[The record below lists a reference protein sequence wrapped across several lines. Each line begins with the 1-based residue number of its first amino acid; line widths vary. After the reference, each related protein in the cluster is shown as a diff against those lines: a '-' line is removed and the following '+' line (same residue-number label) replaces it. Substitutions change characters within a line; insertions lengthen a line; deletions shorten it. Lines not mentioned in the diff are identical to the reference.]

1 MLFRFCGFSEIVRDL
16 SELLSPF
23 YLLVLLLESTMS
35 KRVTPEIETFARI
48 RVVGVGGSGCNA
60 INHMIASK
68 VKGVEF
74 VAVNTDAQDLHRSLA
89 KRKIHI
95 GKNLTRGLGAG
106 MNPDIGRRAAE
117 ETRQE
122 IQEALQGSDMV
133 FITCGMG
140 GGTGTGASATVAKI
154 AKELGA
160 LTVAVVT
167 RPFAFEGAQRN
178 MIADKGLEDLKKEVD
193 AYLVIPNDKLLA
205 IVEAQTSA
213 KNAFALCDEILR
225 QAVEGVS
232 DIITTPGEINTD
244 FNDIKTIMEGAG
256 PALMGIGIADG
267 DNRARDAAAQAV
279 NSPLLDVSITGAK
292 GILFVVAGADDL
304 GILEV
309 QEAAKVISESVDKS
323 AKVIFGIMRD
333 EKLKKGQIRIIVIAT
348 GFPEGVSGT
357 NGLGIER
364 SLFAMEP
371 KDQQDTRGKI
381 YNDSMHREAPEVSQS
396 APLPEPVRE
405 NIREEAEI
413 PASNVQ
419 NRMERDEPIVTAQP
433 RRIDNE
439 PIKPPPV
446 EDEDDTWGA
455 IPSFLR
461 RHKK

>member
-1 MLFRFCGFSEIVRDL
+1 
-16 SELLSPF
+16 
-23 YLLVLLLESTMS
+23 MS
-35 KRVTPEIETFARI
+35 KRVEPEVETFARI

-60 INHMIASK
+60 VNHMVNSK

-74 VAVNTDAQDLHRSLA
+74 IAVNSDAQDLHRSLA

-95 GKNLTRGLGAG
+95 GKNLTRGLGTG
-106 MNPDIGRRAAE
+106 MNPELGKRAAE

-140 GGTGTGASATVAKI
+140 GGTGTGAAPVVARI
-154 AKELGA
+154 AKEVGA
-160 LTVAVVT
+160 LTVGVVT
-167 RPFAFEGAQRN
+167 RPFTFEGMHRKELAER
-178 MIADKGLEDLKKEVD
+178 GLYDLKKEVD
-193 AYLVIPNDKLLA
+193 AFIVIPNDKLLA

-213 KNAFALCDEILR
+213 KSAFAMADEILR

-244 FNDIKTIMEGAG
+244 FNDIKAIMEGAG

-267 DNRARDAAAQAV
+267 DRRAQDAAAQAV

-292 GILFVVAGADDL
+292 GVLFVVAGADDL

-309 QEAAKVISESVDKS
+309 QEAAKVVSDSVDPS

-348 GFPEGVSGT
+348 GFPEGD
-357 NGLGIER
+357 NGEGSRGGIER

-371 KDQQDTRGKI
+371 MQQEETRGKI
-381 YNDSMHREAPEVSQS
+381 YTESVSQARSEAPQ
-396 APLPEPVRE
+396 EPVKEEKEVVEPLIPSILKTEKR
-405 NIREEAEI
+405 REE
-413 PASNVQ
+413 PV
-419 NRMERDEPIVTAQP
+419 VTAQP
-433 RRIDNE
+433 
-439 PIKPPPV
+439 KPREESPKTVTPPSAQQQPEE
-446 EDEDDTWGA
+446 EDEAWGA

>member
-1 MLFRFCGFSEIVRDL
+1 
-16 SELLSPF
+16 
-23 YLLVLLLESTMS
+23 MS
-35 KRVTPEIETFARI
+35 KRVVPEIETFARI
-48 RVVGVGGSGCNA
+48 RVVGTGGSGCNA
-60 INHMIASK
+60 VNHMINSK

-74 VAVNTDAQDLHRSLA
+74 IAVNTDAQDLHRALA
-89 KRKIHI
+89 KKKIHI
-95 GKNLTRGLGAG
+95 GKNLTKGLGAG
-106 MNPDIGRRAAE
+106 MNPELGRRAAE

-140 GGTGTGASATVAKI
+140 GGTGTGAAPTVAKI

-167 RPFAFEGAQRN
+167 KPFTFEGLQRRE
-178 MIADKGLEDLKKEVD
+178 IAERGLAELKKEVD
-193 AYLVIPNDKLLA
+193 AFIVIPNDKLLS
-205 IVEAQTSA
+205 IVEAGTTA
-213 KNAFALCDEILR
+213 RNAFALADEILR

-244 FNDIKTIMEGAG
+244 FNDIKAIMEGAG

-267 DNRARDAAAQAV
+267 DRRAEDAAAQAV

-292 GILFVVAGADDL
+292 GVLFVVAGSDDL

-309 QEAAKVISESVDKS
+309 QEAAKVVSDSVDKN

-348 GFPEGVSGT
+348 GFPEAEQQAISES
-357 NGLGIER
+357 IER
-364 SLFAMEP
+364 SLFAMPAEE
-371 KDQQDTRGKI
+371 QQETRGKI
-381 YNDSMHREAPEVSQS
+381 FNDLMRRPAQS
-396 APLPEPVRE
+396 AEEPPAPAEEEEEEDVKPVRTERAEPV
-405 NIREEAEI
+405 
-413 PASNVQ
+413 
-419 NRMERDEPIVTAQP
+419 VTAQP
-433 RRIDNE
+433 RAQAADR
-439 PIKPPPV
+439 KLTPPAEE
-446 EDEDDTWGA
+446 EDETWGA

>member
-1 MLFRFCGFSEIVRDL
+1 
-16 SELLSPF
+16 
-23 YLLVLLLESTMS
+23 MS

-48 RVVGVGGSGCNA
+48 RVVGVGGSGNNA
-60 INHMIASK
+60 VNHMIESK

-74 VAVNTDAQDLHRSLA
+74 IAINTDAQDLHRSLA

-106 MNPDIGRRAAE
+106 MNPDLGRRAAD

-140 GGTGTGASATVAKI
+140 GGTGTGAAGVVAKI

-167 RPFAFEGAQRN
+167 KPFTFEGAQRTE
-178 MIADKGLEDLKKEVD
+178 IAEQGLALLKREVD
-193 AYLVIPNDKLLA
+193 AYLVIPNDKLLS

-213 KNAFALCDEILR
+213 KSAFALCDEILR

-267 DNRARDAAAQAV
+267 DNRAKDAAAAAV
-279 NSPLLDVSITGAK
+279 NSPLLDVSISGAK
-292 GILFVVAGADDL
+292 GILFVVAGSDDL

-309 QEAAKVISESVDKS
+309 QEAAKVIGESVDKS

-348 GFPEGVSGT
+348 GFPERDADNGGASGH
-357 NGLGIER
+357 ER
-364 SLFAMEP
+364 SLFAMPP
-371 KDQQDTRGKI
+371 KEQEEARGKI
-381 YNDSMHREAPEVSQS
+381 FNDSMPRSK
-396 APLPEPVRE
+396 
-405 NIREEAEI
+405 REEAPVAEAA
-413 PASNVQ
+413 PLTEEPQ
-419 NRMERDEPIVTAQP
+419 LRREREEPIVTAKAREDVAQSITP
-433 RRIDNE
+433 
-439 PIKPPPV
+439 PIV
-446 EDEDDTWGA
+446 EEEEDTWGA

>member
-1 MLFRFCGFSEIVRDL
+1 
-16 SELLSPF
+16 
-23 YLLVLLLESTMS
+23 MS
-35 KRVTPEIETFARI
+35 KRVEPEVETFARI

-60 INHMIASK
+60 VNHMVNSK

-74 VAVNTDAQDLHRSLA
+74 IAVNSDAQDLHRSLA

-95 GKNLTRGLGAG
+95 GKNLTRGLGTG
-106 MNPDIGRRAAE
+106 MNPELGKRAAE

-140 GGTGTGASATVAKI
+140 GGTGTGAAPVVARI
-154 AKELGA
+154 AKEIGA

-167 RPFAFEGAQRN
+167 RPFMFEGLHRKELAER
-178 MIADKGLEDLKKEVD
+178 GLMELKKEVD
-193 AYLVIPNDKLLA
+193 AFIVIPNDKLLA

-213 KNAFALCDEILR
+213 KSAFAMADEILR

-244 FNDIKTIMEGAG
+244 FNDIKAIMEGAG

-267 DNRARDAAAQAV
+267 DRRAQDAAAQAV

-292 GILFVVAGADDL
+292 GVLFVVAGADDL

-309 QEAAKVISESVDKS
+309 QEAAKVVSDPVDPS

-333 EKLKKGQIRIIVIAT
+333 EKLKKGQIRSIVIAT
-348 GFPEGVSGT
+348 GFPEGD
-357 NGLGIER
+357 NGDASQGGIER
-364 SLFAMEP
+364 SLFAMSAPE
-371 KDQQDTRGKI
+371 QEETRGKI
-381 YNDSMHREAPEVSQS
+381 YNDMGRREEAAP
-396 APLPEPVRE
+396 APLPEPIQEVELPKAEKR
-405 NIREEAEI
+405 REE
-413 PASNVQ
+413 PL
-419 NRMERDEPIVTAQP
+419 VTAQP
-433 RRIDNE
+433 QKREE
-439 PIKPPPV
+439 PAVTKTVTPPSAQNATDD
-446 EDEDDTWGA
+446 EDEAWGA